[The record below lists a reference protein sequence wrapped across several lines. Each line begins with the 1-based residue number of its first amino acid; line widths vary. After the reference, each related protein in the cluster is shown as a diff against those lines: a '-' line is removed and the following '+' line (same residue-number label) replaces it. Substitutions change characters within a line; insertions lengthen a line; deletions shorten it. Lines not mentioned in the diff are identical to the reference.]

1 MNKVSKLPPVAT
13 GQAPLGSARR
23 HATRLS
29 FDVGIVTIFGGRLG
43 RRHREELRTN
53 YSVVERG
60 YNCFPNRFPGTLY
73 HKAIQARKQLRAIL
87 SEIMAERRA
96 RGRDADDGDLLGRL
110 MRSRDGDTG
119 VAALTDDQIADNV
132 VGVLFAAQDTTASVL
147 TWILK
152 YLHDSPKLLEAV
164 KAEQMAIYVA
174 NEGGKRPLTW
184 TQTRSMT
191 LTHQVIL
198 ESLRMA
204 SIISFTFREAVADV
218 EYKGK
223 HVFNMDW
230 EPVYSVLE

>member
-1 MNKVSKLPPVAT
+1 
-13 GQAPLGSARR
+13 
-23 HATRLS
+23 
-29 FDVGIVTIFGGRLG
+29 
-43 RRHREELRTN
+43 
-53 YSVVERG
+53 
-60 YNCFPNRFPGTLY
+60 
-73 HKAIQARKQLRAIL
+73 
-87 SEIMAERRA
+87 
-96 RGRDADDGDLLGRL
+96 
-110 MRSRDGDTG
+110 MRSRDDGTAG
-119 VAALTDDQIADNV
+119 AVALLTDDQIADNV

-218 EYKGK
+218 EYKGFLIPK
-223 HVFNMDW
+223 GWKVMPLFRNIHHNPDYFQDPQKFDPSRFKVAPRPSTFLPFGSGVHACPGNELAKLEMLVLVHRLVTAYRW
-230 EPVYSVLE
+230 EIVGASDEVEYSPFPVPRGGLNAKLWKQEAEEDMYMAMGTITAAGA